1 MNVRED
7 VIGTAEAAQ
16 LLGIS
21 LHRVRALIAADR
33 LPARKLGRDWVI
45 ARADLA
51 LVAERR
57 PGRPRRLARE
67 RES

>member
-7 VIGTAEAAQ
+7 VIGTAEAAG
-16 LLGIS
+16 LLGVS

-45 ARADLA
+45 ARADLS

-57 PGRPRRLARE
+57 PGRPRHTCADRQ
-67 RES
+67 S